1 MPLSVK
7 DLSLTLLLAAG
18 LIGFPPAAGAL
29 EAVLNSRQPLCS
41 KPQSACP
48 ALFNLNSQ
56 EKVEV
61 LEQSQDQGW
70 LQVRYPRNGQIGWI
84 PANSAQL
91 ILPSTMRYKS
101 VFQFAPSSFP
111 VFVLSDPAGSAQGPQ
126 ILAGKQLFALNTSTE
141 QLEPPLPLRF
151 LSSSA
156 DLLSPCQARLGEV
169 NCVKKIEM
177 DKQSYLQL
185 QSEKTA
191 QNYPDYTTLLRQE
204 KGQTLAQVAFAPDF
218 SPTFALQATGF
229 GAWGKSVFALYQ
241 ESGESLRAVLPNT
254 KDIFAFVPSEMRSKI
269 RSDTLEMVAL
279 ESNGILHVV
288 AGQFARKERLLM
300 RFQITSE
307 PPWKYLGQITW
318 PESLPWSLGK
328 GQPRIQVATQGQ
340 DTWLALAPAQ
350 DPEKFELYFFSVTG
364 TPLFHAA
371 VPGLRSLWLDSQAR
385 LWSLEGDQLV
395 MRQAVFEAEKP

>member
-7 DLSLTLLLAAG
+7 DLSLSLLLAAG
-18 LIGFPPAAGAL
+18 LLCWPSAAGAL
-29 EAVLNSRQPLCS
+29 EAVLNSRQPLCA

-61 LEQSQDQGW
+61 LEQSQDSGW

-84 PANSAQL
+84 PFNSAQL
-91 ILPSTMRYKS
+91 ILPSTMRFKA
-101 VFQFAPSSFP
+101 VFQFEPGSFP
-111 VFVLSDPAGSAQGPQ
+111 VFVLSDQAGPSQGAQV
-126 ILAGKQLFALNTSTE
+126 LAGKQLFALNTTTE
-141 QLEPPLPLRF
+141 LLEKPLPLRF

-156 DLLSPCQARLGEV
+156 DLLSPCQARPGEV
-169 NCVKKIEM
+169 NCLKKIEM

-185 QSEKTA
+185 QSEKETKS
-191 QNYPDYTTLLRQE
+191 YPNYTTLLRQE
-204 KGQTLAQVAFAPDF
+204 KGQTLAQVAFAPAL
-218 SPTFALQATGF
+218 ALQATGF

-241 ESGESLRAVLPNT
+241 GPGEALRAVLPNT
-254 KDIFAFVPSEMRSKI
+254 KDIFAFVPNEMRSKI

-300 RFQITSE
+300 RFQISAE

-328 GQPRIQVATQGQ
+328 GQPRIRVATQGQ

-350 DPEKFELYFFSVTG
+350 DPENFELYFFSVTG
-364 TPLFHAA
+364 TPLFHAS

-385 LWSLEGDQLV
+385 LWSLEGDKLV
-395 MRQAVFEAEKP
+395 MRQAVFEADKP